1 MSNRPGYHDAGG
13 LPFRRRASADY
24 RGIDLS
30 TQVVPPEPHPETG
43 AAVRRLHLWL
53 VESAVHFHGTDA
65 AAISDAV
72 MLPVWNVRR
81 ALHTL
86 KLAGDP
92 RETTAERRAV
102 YGSRVKVVHAYLAK
116 HGPTTT
122 PDLARACGFP
132 GGSLGQV
139 LKTHPGLFRAAGLVR
154 TEEGWGKAAMR
165 WEAISVVASQGVA

>member
-1 MSNRPGYHDAGG
+1 M
-13 LPFRRRASADY
+13 PFRRRASADY

-53 VESAVHFHGTDA
+53 VESAVYFHGTDA
-65 AAISDAV
+65 AAISEAV
-72 MLPVWNVRR
+72 CLPVWNVRR
-81 ALHTL
+81 ALHSL
-86 KLAGDP
+86 KLAADP
-92 RETTAERRAV
+92 RRSPDEQRAA
-102 YGSRVKVVHAYLAK
+102 YGSRVKVAHAYLLK

-122 PDLARACGFP
+122 PDLARACNLP

-154 TEEGWGKAAMR
+154 SEGGWGKAAMK
-165 WEAISVVASQGVA
+165 WEAIPVVASQGVA